1 MRKKEKKKA
10 DSEFLIGEMDAMER
24 QGYIPFTEEMK
35 KEYTILVPTMLPM
48 HFELIISVMRTYG
61 YTMELLRTSGPE
73 IAETGLKYV
82 HNDTCYPAI
91 LVIGQFLD
99 ALQSGKY
106 DPRKVALI
114 LFQTGGGCR
123 ASNYIPLLR
132 KALERAGYGYVPVI
146 SLSLA
151 GLDKHPG
158 FRLSLP
164 KLRGMLYAVL
174 YGDLLMT
181 LVNQCKPYEILTGSS
196 EALAS
201 IWTERLGRELG
212 EGHIRYSEI
221 LANYRRILDDFAALP
236 RRNRDTVR
244 VGVVG
249 EIFVKYSPLGN
260 NDLEDFLVKEG
271 AEVVVPG
278 LIDFCLYCVYNN
290 IEDYKLYG
298 RSPAGHYVYEAA
310 YRYLCRKKQDLI
322 DLMERDERFTPPTPF
337 ERTAQLARGYIS
349 NGAKMGEGWL
359 LTAEMLELAEAGVKN
374 IVCTQP
380 FGCLPN
386 HICGKGMMRPIKEH
400 NPDVN
405 IVAIDYD
412 AGATRVNQENRLKL
426 MLSNARA
433 NLAALTSG
441 RQTAAVLNT
450 SVSPSFS

>member
-1 MRKKEKKKA
+1 M
-10 DSEFLIGEMDAMER
+10 SE
-24 QGYIPFTEEMK
+24 QTYIPFTEEMK
-35 KEYTILVPTMLPM
+35 KDYTILVPTMLPM

-61 YTMELLRTSGPE
+61 SHMELLRSSGPE
-73 IAETGLKYV
+73 IAETGLHYV

-99 ALQSGKY
+99 ALRSGKY
-106 DPRKVALI
+106 DPDKVALI

-132 KALERAGYGYVPVI
+132 KALQRAGYGHVPVI
-146 SLSLA
+146 SLSIA
-151 GLDKHPG
+151 GLEKHPG
-158 FRLSLP
+158 FRLTVP
-164 KLRGMLYAVL
+164 KLRSMMYAVL

-181 LVNQCKPYEILTGSS
+181 LVNQCKPYEIHTGEA
-196 EALAS
+196 EALAAD
-201 IWTERLGRELG
+201 WTERLGRELG
-212 EGHIRYSEI
+212 GGRIRYRNI
-221 LANYRRILDDFAALP
+221 LANYRRIIDDFAAIP
-236 RRNRDTVR
+236 RQERETVK

-260 NDLEDFLVKEG
+260 NDLESFLVREG

-278 LIDFCLYCVYNN
+278 LLDFCLYCVFNY

-298 RSPAGHYVYEAA
+298 RGRLSHGAYALA
-310 YRYLCRKKQDLI
+310 YRFLCRKKRDMIELI
-322 DLMERDERFTPPTPF
+322 ERDERFDAPTPF
-337 ERTAQLARGYIS
+337 ERTAELAHGYIS

-359 LTAEMLELAEAGVKN
+359 LTAEMLELAESGVKN

-386 HICGKGMMRPIKEH
+386 HICGKGMMRPIKER

-433 NLAALTSG
+433 GARAESGAASP
-441 RQTAAVLNT
+441 AA
-450 SVSPSFS
+450 S